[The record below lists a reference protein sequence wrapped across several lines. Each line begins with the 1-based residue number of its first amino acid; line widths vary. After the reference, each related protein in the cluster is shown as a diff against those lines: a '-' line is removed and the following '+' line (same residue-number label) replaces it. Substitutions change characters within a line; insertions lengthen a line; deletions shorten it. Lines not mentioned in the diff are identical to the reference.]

1 MMPMDNST
9 DPPFRDLTFENVEDA
24 FGRLSDMRPDTAK
37 NVLEEVVCSPPW
49 MRRDESD
56 DVLKALITQAN
67 LWQDEFELVNLGLE
81 DLVHN

>member
-9 DPPFRDLTFENVEDA
+9 DPPFRDLTFVNVEDA
-24 FGRLSDMRPDTAK
+24 FGALSDMRPDTAK

-56 DVLKALITQAN
+56 EVLKALITRAN
-67 LWQDEFELVNLGLE
+67 LWQDEYELANLGLE
-81 DLVHN
+81 DLVPS